1 MFNLCFNYNEI
12 TIKYN
17 MQIRELNLK
26 ELDIVWEVL
35 SQLRVEL
42 EYAEFENLIYDMR
55 AKEYKMFG
63 LFNGG
68 ELITYAGA
76 FIQTNLYHKR
86 HLFVD
91 DLVTYNSVRS
101 QGYGNAMIEYLVN
114 YAKVAGC
121 ENIVLSSGCQR
132 EDAHKF
138 YEKNG
143 FIKKSFVFLKSV

>member
-1 MFNLCFNYNEI
+1 
-12 TIKYN
+12 

-26 ELDIVWEVL
+26 ELDIVWEVI

-42 EYAEFENLIYDMR
+42 KYDEFENLIYDMR
-55 AKEYKMFG
+55 HKDYKMFG
-63 LFNGG
+63 LFDSG

-91 DLVTYNSVRS
+91 DLVTYDSVRS
-101 QGYGNAMIEYLVN
+101 RGYGNAMIEYLTN

-121 ENIVLSSGCQR
+121 ENIVLTSEIQK
-132 EDAHKF
+132 EDAHDF

-143 FIKKSFVFLKSV
+143 FIKKSFVLLKSV